1 MKKIKLSVAALS
13 LALSVNAQNVVDYQ
27 RVTTHCD
34 EITFTKFELFEM
46 LHTIGDILEWQNQD
60 IERAEYNGKDPECGK
75 HSEGWG
81 SNHWLTL
88 LEQELYNKLQN
99 DYKEEVIECCNCD
112 EID

>member
-13 LALSVNAQNVVDYQ
+13 LALSVNAQDVVDYQ

-34 EITFTKFELFEM
+34 EITFTRFEVIEM
-46 LHTIGDILEWQNQD
+46 LQTIGDILEWQNQD
-60 IERAEYNGKDPECGK
+60 MEDGETSMGK

-88 LEQELYNKLQN
+88 IEKELYNKLQN
-99 DYKEEVIECCNCD
+99 DYTATCENCD
-112 EID
+112 EVD

>member
-13 LALSVNAQNVVDYQ
+13 LALSVNAQNIVDYQ

-60 IERAEYNGKDPECGK
+60 IERAEYNGKDPDCGK
-75 HSEGWG
+75 HSEGYG

-99 DYKEEVIECCNCD
+99 DYTETCENCD